1 MNTNKLFLG
10 QCDFVAGV
18 ATMEQMPVF
27 EHRLPE
33 VAFAGRSNVG
43 KSSLINALTNRK
55 ALARTSSMPGRTS
68 QLNFFLLAESFYLVD
83 MPGYGFARISKTER
97 AEWDE
102 LIVSYLKGR
111 PTLRAVLLLVDARH
125 GLKDTD
131 REILKLLNKTG
142 VSIRVILTK
151 CDAVSAKGLK
161 EVTEATEAEIG
172 QFAAVFPSVYPVSSQ
187 KAQGIEE
194 LRQLIAELTNLN
206 SA

>member
-1 MNTNKLFLG
+1 MSEINTNKLFLG
-10 QCDFVAGV
+10 ACDFVAGV

-97 AEWDE
+97 AAWDD
-102 LIVSYLKGR
+102 LIVTYLKGR

-125 GLKDTD
+125 GLKETD
-131 REILKLLNKTG
+131 KEVLKMLNTTG

-151 CDAVSAKGLK
+151 CDAVSAKALT
-161 EVTEATEAEIG
+161 EVTEATEADITKYP
-172 QFAAVFPSVYPVSSQ
+172 AVFPSIYPVSSQ
-187 KAQGIEE
+187 KAQGIED
-194 LRQLIAELTNLN
+194 LRQMIAELTI
-206 SA
+206 